1 MAATTSPAA
10 AARPPPGPSTSSTPI
25 EGSSATRVEG
35 SSAWSLVAWLPSTT
49 RGISDVVS
57 GSTALQ
63 EKRMRVMQLHIEE
76 LMRQTERRENELQK
90 TQVLLKEHAKQ
101 RAVQQPQERKL
112 FARLEQ
118 LQAELKTAR
127 ELRSKAEAHSTD
139 LQQQLEQVVMAAESE
154 SDKPDQQQLVR
165 VTTQQLDATNTLLQQ
180 ARLTPA
186 LTVTLTP
193 TLALALALTLTPTLT
208 LTLTLALTRRSCRWS
223 SPTCACSSLR
233 VKRRARRRGSAR
245 RSRSRMS

>member
-1 MAATTSPAA
+1 MAATHSPAA
-10 AARPPPGPSTSSTPI
+10 AARPPPGSSTSTPI
-25 EGSSATRVEG
+25 EG
-35 SSAWSLVAWLPSTT
+35 SAWSLVAWLPSTT

-76 LMRQTERRENELQK
+76 LMRQTDQREKELQK
-90 TQVLLKEHAKQ
+90 TQVQLKEHAKQ

-127 ELRSKAEAHSTD
+127 ELRSKAEAHSVD

-180 ARLTPA
+180 AQLQVVEADAR
-186 LTVTLTP
+186 VQ
-193 TLALALALTLTPTLT
+193 LAEAEAEGAAEREHQAQQVSDELQ
-208 LTLTLALTRRSCRWS
+208 R
-223 SPTCACSSLR
+223 
-233 VKRRARRRGSAR
+233 
-245 RSRSRMS
+245 

>member
-1 MAATTSPAA
+1 
-10 AARPPPGPSTSSTPI
+10 
-25 EGSSATRVEG
+25 
-35 SSAWSLVAWLPSTT
+35 
-49 RGISDVVS
+49 
-57 GSTALQ
+57 
-63 EKRMRVMQLHIEE
+63 MRVMQLHIEE

-154 SDKPDQQQLVR
+154 SDTAAASGAGGR
-165 VTTQQLDATNTLLQQ
+165 SAGAE
-180 ARLTPA
+180 ARGA
-186 LTVTLTP
+186 EV
-193 TLALALALTLTPTLT
+193 
-208 LTLTLALTRRSCRWS
+208 CRAGS
-223 SPTCACSSLR
+223 SIVANDSTA
-233 VKRRARRRGSAR
+233 GN
-245 RSRSRMS
+245 

>member
-1 MAATTSPAA
+1 
-10 AARPPPGPSTSSTPI
+10 
-25 EGSSATRVEG
+25 
-35 SSAWSLVAWLPSTT
+35 
-49 RGISDVVS
+49 
-57 GSTALQ
+57 
-63 EKRMRVMQLHIEE
+63 MRVMQLHIEE

-193 TLALALALTLTPTLT
+193 TLALALALTYDQARARPPPPTSPLST
-208 LTLTLALTRRSCRWS
+208 VSSCSTARSSRRRPKWSC
-223 SPTCACSSLR
+223 SPRRTYPTSRPGRRRPSLR
-233 VKRRARRRGSAR
+233 CARPCRTVASCASAPRAAPT
-245 RSRSRMS
+245 